1 MMIKND
7 YYLNIIFI
15 MNIIRKMLVNVSD
28 RSIERIENRIDG
40 IKTCIISAFTTG
52 CLLLWNTDKYIEM
65 KTDKF
70 NRELKEIRIENKE
83 IRIENK
89 EIKKEN
95 NLLKIEI
102 NNIKNKRWLW

>member
-1 MMIKND
+1 
-7 YYLNIIFI
+7 

-40 IKTCIISAFTTG
+40 IKTGIISAFTTG

-83 IRIENK
+83 I
-89 EIKKEN
+89 KKEN